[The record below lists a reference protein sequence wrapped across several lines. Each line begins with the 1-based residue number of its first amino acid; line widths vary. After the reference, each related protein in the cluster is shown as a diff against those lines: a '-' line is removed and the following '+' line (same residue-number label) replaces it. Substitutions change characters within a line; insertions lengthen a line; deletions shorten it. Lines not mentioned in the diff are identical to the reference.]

1 MPGLVVVLP
10 SMQCL
15 LPLLVLLLLLLLL
28 LTLVVVRLVIGI
40 QLLLSL
46 CRG

>member
-1 MPGLVVVLP
+1 MPGLMALLLLP

-15 LPLLVLLLLLLLL
+15 LPLLVLLLLLL